1 MAGLQQVIASDA
13 GKLYAAAEV
22 VLSCP
27 VSEDTGDAFIFG
39 LYMNRSGGFAV
50 GDWPLV
56 VLVLSE
62 WVVFF
67 TLKHLCATSPT
78 TERVGS
84 KKCTQI

>member
-1 MAGLQQVIASDA
+1 MV
-13 GKLYAAAEV
+13 
-22 VLSCP
+22 
-27 VSEDTGDAFIFG
+27 
-39 LYMNRSGGFAV
+39 
-50 GDWPLV
+50 V